1 MLGMGIDENRCYF
14 ERFRQAD
21 DSLSR
26 NYEGAGLGLY
36 FLNVTSIYW
45 VVKWAENNDKG
56 YYFVLKSLLLNLMKL
71 KKVPT
76 TASKSTF

>member
-1 MLGMGIDENRCYF
+1 VEDSGIGIDAKKIDVIF

-36 FLNVTSIYW
+36 ISKCYIDLLGGKI
-45 VVKWAENNDKG
+45 WAEK
-56 YYFVLKSLLLNLMKL
+56 
-71 KKVPT
+71 
-76 TASKSTF
+76 